1 MTPEAEEPRRTL
13 PLVLLVPNLVTL
25 LGLCAGLT
33 ALRYV
38 VDGDWQTAAVLLVL
52 AAFVDALDGI
62 LARKLNA
69 ASHFG
74 AELDSLSDFVCFGVA
89 PGFFVYQFALHPLAG
104 LGWLLALV
112 FTLGACLRLARFNVS
127 RAVPVPAGGKPGFV
141 GVPAPAG
148 AMLGLMPVFLTL
160 AGWVDARDW
169 PVLTGAWLAFVGLL
183 MISRLPTPAL
193 KGLKVPRS
201 AAVPLL
207 LGITLYLWA
216 LATRPWLVMV
226 LSGLL
231 YMSVIVIFAW
241 RGWRGNKPA

>member
-1 MTPEAEEPRRTL
+1 MSEEPRRSL

-33 ALRYV
+33 SMRFV
-38 VDGDWQTAAVLLVL
+38 VDGAWEVAAALLVL
-52 AAFVDALDGI
+52 AALVDGMDGM

-89 PGFFVYQFALHPLAG
+89 PGFFVYHFAMQDLG
-104 LGWLLALV
+104 SLGWLLALV

-127 RAVPVPAGGKPGFV
+127 RGQPGKSRGFV

-160 AGWVDARDW
+160 SGWADVRQW
-169 PVLTGAWLAFVGLL
+169 PVAAGLWLALVGLM

-193 KGLKVPRS
+193 KGLSVPRS
-201 AAVPLL
+201 AAVPMLL
-207 LGITLYLWA
+207 AVTLYLW
-216 LATRPWLVMV
+216 LLVTRPWQVLV
-226 LSGLL
+226 LSGVL
-231 YMSVIVIFAW
+231 YLTVIAVYAL
-241 RGWRGNKPA
+241 RQRRANGA

>member
-1 MTPEAEEPRRTL
+1 MTEEPRRSL
-13 PLVLLVPNLVTL
+13 PLVLLLPNLVTL

-33 ALRYV
+33 SMRYV
-38 VDGDWQTAAVLLVL
+38 VDGAWETAAALLVL
-52 AAFVDALDGI
+52 AAIVDGMDGM

-89 PGFFVYQFALHPLAG
+89 PGFFVYQFALQSLGG

-112 FTLGACLRLARFNVS
+112 FTLGCCLRLARFNVS
-127 RAVPVPAGGKPGFV
+127 RRVPAASGKTDFV

-160 AGWVDARDW
+160 AGWVNGPGW
-169 PVLTGAWLAFVGLL
+169 PVLVGAYLACVGLL
-183 MISRLPTPAL
+183 MISRVPTPSL
-193 KGLKVPRS
+193 KGLRVDRS

-207 LGITLYLWA
+207 LGVTLYLLA
-216 LATRPWLVMV
+216 LATRPWLVLV
-226 LSGLL
+226 LSGLVYL
-231 YMSVIVIFAW
+231 GVIAVFAW
-241 RGWRGNKPA
+241 RGWRNKAA